1 MNTNHL
7 IYMKTKSII
16 ILTAAAFFGLAVSA
30 GTLNV
35 FAKPRPLVISL
46 SKASFKKIEFDSAKP
61 TIRSSYHSN
70 LEQLVTTLKSGK
82 YAVTLRGHAD
92 SIGKYKYNWVLSDN
106 RAISVK
112 NYLVSEGIPQERII
126 TTPFGSTVPIA
137 SNKTAAGRQKN
148 RRVEIE
154 IKKLD

>member
-1 MNTNHL
+1 
-7 IYMKTKSII
+7 MKTQSII
-16 ILTAAAFFGLAVSA
+16 KLTAVAFFGIAVSV

-35 FAKPRPLVISL
+35 FAEPAPAVTSL
-46 SKASFKKIEFDSAKP
+46 SKASFKKMEFDSAKP
-61 TIRSSYHSN
+61 SIRSTYYGN
-70 LEQLVTTLKSGK
+70 LEQLVTTLKSSK

-112 NYLVSEGIPQERII
+112 NYLISKGIPQERII
-126 TTPFGSTVPIA
+126 TTPFGSTLPIA
-137 SNKTAAGRQKN
+137 SNKTASGRQKN

-154 IKKLD
+154 LRKLD